1 MRWDKVHR
9 SCAVEIHMSQLLS
22 PEAKKNVTE
31 WRIEMKQDKE
41 IKEYRNKMLDLY
53 TPSAYTDMSLMD
65 NNAPIIAIYVCS
77 VG

>member
-1 MRWDKVHR
+1 
-9 SCAVEIHMSQLLS
+9 
-22 PEAKKNVTE
+22 
-31 WRIEMKQDKE
+31 MKQDKE

>member
-1 MRWDKVHR
+1 
-9 SCAVEIHMSQLLS
+9 MSQLLS